1 MEDMIALAS
10 CNGMGSNGLVSPVAG
25 GDCKK
30 QHDNMVGSTSSD
42 IAGRNNA
49 MIKKISDN
57 YR

>member
-30 QHDNMVGSTSSD
+30 NSMIIWWVLHLQILQVG
-42 IAGRNNA
+42 I
-49 MIKKISDN
+49 MQ
-57 YR
+57 